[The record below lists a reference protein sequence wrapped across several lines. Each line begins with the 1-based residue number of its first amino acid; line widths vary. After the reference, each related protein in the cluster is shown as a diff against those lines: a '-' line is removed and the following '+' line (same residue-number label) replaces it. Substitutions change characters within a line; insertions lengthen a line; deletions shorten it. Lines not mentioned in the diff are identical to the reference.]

1 MESER
6 AAEWISASRLPPF
19 LKAANEDLDAALDL
33 YHWHARVGAA
43 CFLTMHHLEV
53 LVRNAIDGELGKEH
67 PDEPLT
73 QTWLMDF
80 DVLRPDAVK
89 QVIVAVERLEK
100 GKAITRG
107 RVIAALSSGSGPAC
121 SAAAMK
127 SSGATGCATPSRTP
141 RSVRTFPLGWS
152 RYAGFA
158 IASRITTRSS
168 TSRSNSVTH
177 RCSSSRRSWTRSP
190 ANGSRPRPI
199 CSDC

>member
-6 AAEWISASRLPPF
+6 AAEWISASRLAPF

-107 RVIAALSSGSGPAC
+107 RVIAAPSAPEMRRGSTTARSTTSTSPMRTAPCETSSTPAP
-121 SAAAMK
+121 SAASPGRVATASADDHQRTCPRAAGKRRLMGP
-127 SSGATGCATPSRTP
+127 GAYSLSARCAAA
-141 RSVRTFPLGWS
+141 V
-152 RYAGFA
+152 
-158 IASRITTRSS
+158 ASR
-168 TSRSNSVTH
+168 
-177 RCSSSRRSWTRSP
+177 
-190 ANGSRPRPI
+190 G
-199 CSDC
+199 